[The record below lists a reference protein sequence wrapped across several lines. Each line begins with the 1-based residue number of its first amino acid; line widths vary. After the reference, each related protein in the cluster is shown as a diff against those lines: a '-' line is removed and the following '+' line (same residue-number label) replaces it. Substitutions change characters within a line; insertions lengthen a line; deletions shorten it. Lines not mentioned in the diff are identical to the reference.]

1 MVRIPHDDEN
11 LRALIR
17 ADVASEVSADVSFR
31 LDQALG
37 KGGMSIAFLAT
48 RRAPDGDSQV
58 VVKMLR
64 PSIVRK
70 LGASASNLIRKE
82 AVALGRLNERTPP
95 TPFVVRLVDTGEYDA
110 TWGDLPVR
118 LPWIAIEYVHGGP
131 LGTTLLQ
138 RIKRSLKQSSHA
150 FDARR
155 AGHAIQCIAE
165 GLGAVHEVGV
175 IHRDI
180 TPNNVLCTGAGPDEI
195 FKIADFG
202 VARPEGVGGAIDGT
216 VLGTPGFAAPELA
229 VGDDGNLG
237 PWTDV
242 FSLGATL
249 FFVLTGEL
257 LFASRG
263 EVLRTLETPTRRSIL
278 DAKGLCP
285 ELRASERACK
295 SIDLVIAWATAG
307 RVDARLT
314 EALAVSAMVLPH
326 LQGVRTKVE
335 PMRSYMPP
343 RPEPIVTHDA
353 RWIWSVLK
361 RPSSDLLVRSVA
373 WDGYGRSLAATS
385 EGLAF
390 WDGSDWRRIAAG
402 GIAARRGFRFVRRI
416 GPGRWVL
423 GGDDP
428 HLVLYG
434 GNGVE
439 ATVEVPKGTESMQTI
454 AGDLDD
460 VTVLVSTNEA
470 GLACLTTYVTQRW
483 LKSLPLPSVGV
494 VTAVT
499 RFDESRWLVAGR
511 RREGGAWAALY
522 SALDWEIEELE
533 TPSTV
538 PAYLAAASNP
548 RREFGVLVGANGGVL
563 VRDAAG
569 SRAEVVT
576 GEPFLSAVA
585 LDPFGRPWTATA
597 GQILVRGDAGWVPA
611 WEDPSNESPIVSLF
625 VDAGLCIA
633 VTADGMMLEGR
644 APKTIADEISNTF
657 PIPRFP
663 PSGGMKID

>member
-390 WDGSDWRRIAAG
+390 WDGSDWRRIATTGGHRERGAACRFVQPRRSRGAG
-402 GIAARRGFRFVRRI
+402 SSAAGIALARA
-416 GPGRWVL
+416 L
-423 GGDDP
+423 
-428 HLVLYG
+428 LV

-439 ATVEVPKGTESMQTI
+439 AISSRCPKGARSRCEAFGGRSGGRQR
-454 AGDLDD
+454 ARLD
-460 VTVLVSTNEA
+460 
-470 GLACLTTYVTQRW
+470 R
-483 LKSLPLPSVGV
+483 
-494 VTAVT
+494 
-499 RFDESRWLVAGR
+499 RRGR
-511 RREGGAWAALY
+511 RGGAQHVRDEAL
-522 SALDWEIEELE
+522 AEA
-533 TPSTV
+533 P
-538 PAYLAAASNP
+538 
-548 RREFGVLVGANGGVL
+548 
-563 VRDAAG
+563 RDAARRVDL
-569 SRAEVVT
+569 RAH
-576 GEPFLSAVA
+576 A
-585 LDPFGRPWTATA
+585 LR
-597 GQILVRGDAGWVPA
+597 RGA
-611 WEDPSNESPIVSLF
+611 L
-625 VDAGLCIA
+625 
-633 VTADGMMLEGR
+633 ADRR
-644 APKTIADEISNTF
+644 APAGGGRLLGALLGARLGARGAGDTVDG
-657 PIPRFP
+657 PGVPRRRVEP
-663 PSGGMKID
+663 PP